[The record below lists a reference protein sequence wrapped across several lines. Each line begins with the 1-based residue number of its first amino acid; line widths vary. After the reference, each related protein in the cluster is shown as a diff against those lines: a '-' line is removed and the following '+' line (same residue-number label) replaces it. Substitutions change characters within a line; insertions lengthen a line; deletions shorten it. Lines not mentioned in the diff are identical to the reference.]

1 MSRLFTVDE
10 ARSLMPRVLEL
21 TDELIVLRA
30 DLHELAHD
38 LRTTG
43 QSEIGGQPELKA
55 FEARINE
62 IFEQLGGLDLEV
74 KGMAPVLVD
83 FPADFDGQSVRLCW
97 LEGERE
103 LGWYHNTELGFAG
116 RRPLA

>member
-10 ARSLMPRVLEL
+10 ARSLMPHVLEL

-30 DLHELAHD
+30 DLQELAHD
-38 LRTTG
+38 MRTSG
-43 QSEIGGQPELKA
+43 QSPLGGQAEAKA
-55 FEARINE
+55 FEARISE
-62 IFEQLGGLDLEV
+62 ILEQLGGLEIEV

-83 FPADFDGQSVRLCW
+83 FPAELDGQSVRLCW

-103 LGWYHNTELGFAG
+103 LNWYHQTELGFAG
-116 RRPLA
+116 RRKLG